1 MKKYTLAA
9 FVAILISL
17 GAGPASA
24 WFYEGA
30 RPAGMGD
37 AYSAVATG
45 NEAIYYNPAGMSSQ
59 VNRYNL
65 DVGWE
70 YNPTSGQ
77 NVWNASILDG
87 STNPPLG
94 AGVAFS
100 YFLGNT
106 VHPRQ
111 WQRGYRIDLALSYP
125 AGTKKVLWGIDIKY
139 VNEDIGNVYSAINVA
154 TFDTGLLYVI
164 SKYFRMSSVGRN
176 LTGTGRKELP
186 YQTVVGMSAGKDNS
200 FSFDFDFTVSYL
212 HLDDIDFTYNAGTE
226 VFLGKY
232 VGVRAGY
239 LYEGVNYQQYASVG
253 LNFVVENFGADF
265 ALKQSTTHGSD
276 RSIFIVL
283 KFFLSQ

>member
-1 MKKYTLAA
+1 MKKYTVAALA
-9 FVAILISL
+9 AILIAL
-17 GAGPASA
+17 AAAPASA

-30 RPAGMGD
+30 RPAGMGS
-37 AYSAVATG
+37 AYSAIATG

-65 DVGWE
+65 DVGYE

-94 AGVAFS
+94 AGVAFT

-106 VHPRQ
+106 VHPRK

-125 AGTKKVLWGIDIKY
+125 LGTKKVLWGIDIKY
-139 VNEDIGNVYSAINVA
+139 VNEDIGSKESAINAV

-164 SKYFRMSSVGRN
+164 SKNFRMSSVGRN
-176 LTGTGRKELP
+176 LTGTGRQELP
-186 YQTVVGMSAGKDNS
+186 YQSIVGMSAGKDGS
-200 FSFDFDFTVSYL
+200 FSFNFDFTVSYV
-212 HLDDIDFTYNAGTE
+212 HLDDIDFTYNGGLE
-226 VFLGKY
+226 VFLGKS
-232 VGVRAGY
+232 VGLRTGY
-239 LYEGVNYQQYASVG
+239 LYEGINYQQYASAG
-253 LNFVVENFGADF
+253 LNFVVENFGMDIAF
-265 ALKQSTTHGSD
+265 KQSTTHGSD
-276 RSIFIVL
+276 HSLFLVL